1 MASLNHIFIAGNLTK
16 DPEVRYTPS
25 GTAVGTL
32 RLASTRV
39 FMVEGQKKEETCFID
54 VVVWEKQAEVCREY
68 LSKGSPVLVEGRL
81 QFEQWKTESGENRSR
96 HRIRA
101 DRVHFLGRGRD
112 GGGAGGGAAGGE
124 MGDAPAAFQGEAAPA
139 RPAPRPA
146 APAAPKAE
154 DPGDADDLP
163 F

>member
-1 MASLNHIFIAGNLTK
+1 MASLNHIFMAGNLTK

-39 FMVEGQKKEETCFID
+39 FLAEGQKKEETCFID

-81 QFEQWKTESGENRSR
+81 QFEQWKTESGESRSR

-101 DRVHFLGRGRD
+101 DRVHFLGRGRE
-112 GGGAGGGAAGGE
+112 GGGTGGE
-124 MGDAPAAFQGEAAPA
+124 MGDAPGGAEGEAAP
-139 RPAPRPA
+139 RSAPPPPPPPRA
-146 APAAPKAE
+146 AGPDE
-154 DPGDADDLP
+154 SGDADDLP

>member
-1 MASLNHIFIAGNLTK
+1 MASLNHIFMVGNLTR

-54 VVVWEKQAEVCREY
+54 VVVWEKLAEVCRDH

-81 QFEQWKTESGENRSR
+81 QYEQWKTEGGETRSR

-101 DRVHFLGRGRD
+101 DRVHFLGRGREG
-112 GGGAGGGAAGGE
+112 GGGAGGGE
-124 MGDAPAAFQGEAAPA
+124 LGDAPGVEGETA
-139 RPAPRPA
+139 RPAPRP
-146 APAAPKAE
+146 PPAPKAGGVDE
-154 DPGDADDLP
+154 VKDDDDLP

>member
-1 MASLNHIFIAGNLTK
+1 MASLNHIFMAGNLTK

-39 FMVEGQKKEETCFID
+39 FLAEGQKKEETCFID

-81 QFEQWKTESGENRSR
+81 QFEQWKTESGESRSR

-101 DRVHFLGRGRD
+101 DRVHFLGRGRE
-112 GGGAGGGAAGGE
+112 GGGAGGE
-124 MGDAPAAFQGEAAPA
+124 MGDAPGGAEGEAAPA
-139 RPAPRPA
+139 RPAPRSVPPPPPPPRA
-146 APAAPKAE
+146 AGQDE
-154 DPGDADDLP
+154 SGDADDLP